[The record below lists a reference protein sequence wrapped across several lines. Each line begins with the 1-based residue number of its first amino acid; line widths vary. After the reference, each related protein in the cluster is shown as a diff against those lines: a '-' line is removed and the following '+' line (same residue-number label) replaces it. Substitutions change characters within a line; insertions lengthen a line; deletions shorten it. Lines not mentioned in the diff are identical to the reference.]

1 MSALSAASCL
11 KSQVLT
17 IYRKR
22 PILCRTKSGLLIEI
36 LNISSVTWTT
46 CFPLLK
52 KIAKLHFRRR
62 KSVVSLLLQNHWL
75 LNFLCL
81 CRAITLTAHNIHIFT
96 WLQHHKHWWLDID
109 CIFVQKIKQDNC
121 KSTKYFRLIFQF
133 DSLSMSRNAWIL
145 KQLFL
150 CSVLLLQ

>member
-1 MSALSAASCL
+1 MCLVVSSQAHMSALSAASCL

-52 KIAKLHFRRR
+52 KKLQNYILEEEN
-62 KSVVSLLLQNHWL
+62 LLLAYFYKTIGFLISYVCAGLSHWL
-75 LNFLCL
+75 HITFTFLHGYNT
-81 CRAITLTAHNIHIFT
+81 INT
-96 WLQHHKHWWLDID
+96 DD
-109 CIFVQKIKQDNC
+109 
-121 KSTKYFRLIFQF
+121 
-133 DSLSMSRNAWIL
+133 WIL
-145 KQLFL
+145 IAYLFRKANRIIAN
-150 CSVLLLQ
+150 LLNTSDWYSSLIAFPCLGMPGF